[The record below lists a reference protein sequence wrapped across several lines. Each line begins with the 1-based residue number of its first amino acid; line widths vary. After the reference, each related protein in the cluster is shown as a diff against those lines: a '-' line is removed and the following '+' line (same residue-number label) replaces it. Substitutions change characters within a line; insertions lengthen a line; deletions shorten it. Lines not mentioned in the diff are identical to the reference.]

1 MLFRRRRQRN
11 SPQIN
16 VINMVDVFL
25 LLLIFFMM
33 TTTFVTQ
40 WGIRVNLPQA
50 SSKEKN
56 IAYESNTIIITAD
69 SKIRFNRQEIRDL
82 EELRSQLLELKKQ
95 QQDDVIVVKADDSVA
110 HGVVVRVMDIAR
122 TSGFSR
128 IAIATRQ

>member
-1 MLFRRRRQRN
+1 MIFRRRRQRI

-40 WGIRVNLPQA
+40 WGIHINLPKA
-50 SSKEKN
+50 TSKEKSV
-56 IAYESNTIIITAD
+56 AYEGNTIIIAAD
-69 SKIRFNRQEIRDL
+69 STIRFNRQEIRDL
-82 EELRSQLLELKKQ
+82 EELRSQLLELKKKQ
-95 QQDDVIVVKADDSVA
+95 QEDVIVVKADDNVA

>member
-50 SSKEKN
+50 ASKEKN

>member
-16 VINMVDVFL
+16 VIHMVDVFL

-50 SSKEKN
+50 ASKEKN

-122 TSGFSR
+122 TSGCSR